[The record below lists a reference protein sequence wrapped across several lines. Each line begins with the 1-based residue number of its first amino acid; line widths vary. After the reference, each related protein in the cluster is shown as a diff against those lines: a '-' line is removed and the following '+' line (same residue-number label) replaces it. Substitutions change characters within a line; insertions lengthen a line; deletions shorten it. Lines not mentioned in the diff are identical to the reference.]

1 MAVLIV
7 LMVLMVLAVLVVL
20 GYTARPN
27 GGALRRMGEFS
38 QFPSEVPVTFALPFL
53 LKLTFA
59 LLVQLL
65 LLLM

>member
-1 MAVLIV
+1 MVLI
-7 LMVLMVLAVLVVL
+7 VLAVLVVL
-20 GYTARPN
+20 GYTGRPN
-27 GGALRRMGEFS
+27 GGGEALRRMGEFS

-65 LLLM
+65 LLLI